1 MRAPSA
7 PRAGPR
13 RAGPLL
19 RCVGRALATLAS
31 ALAALSAAA
40 QTADPPFVGETLRYA
55 MSWKIFAGGIM
66 TISVS
71 DPITLDGRPAYKIEL
86 SAISND
92 FISNFFVVR
101 DSITSWIDRASLQ
114 SLRYEKHS
122 VEGKRVDDERIDFD
136 LDARI
141 ATRESRRIRFEPP
154 VFDSLSAVYY
164 LRTRPLSPGEP
175 VEMEVVSGKHAYRLV
190 ADVLGRETVKTPAGT
205 FLATK
210 VHPKMKEEGLLKKG
224 GDLWIWFA
232 DDPARTPVVIRSKLN
247 FGTLT
252 ARLVSGGAAARPAG
266 ARDSPR

>member
-1 MRAPSA
+1 PPA
-7 PRAGPR
+7 
-13 RAGPLL
+13 L
-19 RCVGRALATLAS
+19 RGAE
-31 ALAALSAAA
+31 
-40 QTADPPFVGETLRYA
+40 PPFVGETLRYA

-71 DPITLDGRPAYKIEL
+71 DPIALEGRPAYKIEL

-101 DSITSWIDRASLQ
+101 DSITSWIDRATLQ

-136 LDARI
+136 LEEKV
-141 ATRESRRIRFEPP
+141 ATRETGRRIPFDTP
-154 VFDSLSAVYY
+154 VFDSLSSVYY
-164 LRTRPLSPGEP
+164 LRAQNLESGEP
-175 VEMEVVSGKHAYRLV
+175 IELEVVSGKHAYRLQV
-190 ADVLGRETVKTPAGT
+190 DVLGIEEVKTPAGT
-205 FLATK
+205 FRARK

-232 DDPARTPVVIRSKLN
+232 EDARRTPVVIKSKLN

-252 ARLVSGGAAARPAG
+252 AKLESGLPVPEKGKDEKDRKP
-266 ARDSPR
+266 PE

>member
-1 MRAPSA
+1 M
-7 PRAGPR
+7 
-13 RAGPLL
+13 
-19 RCVGRALATLAS
+19 
-31 ALAALSAAA
+31 LAALTGAAA
-40 QTADPPFVGETLRYA
+40 LPASAQSADPPFVGETLRYA
-55 MSWKIFAGGIM
+55 MSWKIFAGGFM

-71 DPITLDGRPAYKIEL
+71 DPIELEGKPAFKIEL

-101 DSITSWIDRASLQ
+101 DSITSWIDRTTLQ

-136 LDARI
+136 LETRI
-141 ATRESRRIRFEPP
+141 ATRENRRIRFEPP

-164 LRTRPLSPGEP
+164 LRTRPLQPGEP

-190 ADVLGRETVKTPAGT
+190 ADVLGRESVKTPAGT

-210 VHPKMKEEGLLKKG
+210 VHPKMKEEGLLKSS

-252 ARLVSGGAAARPAG
+252 ARLVAGGASGRPPAPNPP
-266 ARDSPR
+266 PR